1 MLDFLT
7 SIYPEFLEGAEYLLH
22 NLPFAIWETIY
33 STVIATVFAYVIG
46 LPLGVILVVGEKG
59 GIRPLPG
66 ALMKALNVV
75 INILRSVPF
84 LILMVVVF
92 PLARVIVGTSIGT
105 NAAIVPLTIAAFPFV
120 ARLVESSLR
129 EMDRGVIEA
138 AQAMGCSPF
147 QIIWKVLLP
156 ECLPSLVSCFTTAF
170 ITILGYGA
178 MAGAIG
184 GGGLGRIAINDGYHR
199 YNLAVCLVATVL
211 IVILVQ
217 IAQSVGTRVSNRLDH
232 RITRATPKAK
242 RHRAEK
248 AGIG

>member
-1 MLDFLT
+1 MDKFWSDMAEVFSNERYLEEFLT
-7 SIYPEFLEGAEYLLH
+7 GT
-22 NLPFAIWETIY
+22 WETIY
-33 STVIATVFAYVIG
+33 STVISTAVAFLLG
-46 LPLGVILVVGEKG
+46 LILAVLLVAGERDGV
-59 GIRPLPG
+59 RPLP
-66 ALMKALNVV
+66 APLMKVLNIV

-84 LILMVVVF
+84 LILMLFVA
-92 PLARVIVGTSIGT
+92 PLSLILLGTQIGT
-105 NAAIVPLTIAAFPFV
+105 PASIPPLVVAAAPFV
-120 ARLVESSLR
+120 ARLVETSLR
-129 EMDRGVIEA
+129 EVDHGVIEA
-138 AQAMGCSPF
+138 AQAMGCTPF
-147 QIIWKVLLP
+147 QIIWKVILP

-184 GGGLGRIAINDGYHR
+184 GGGLGRIAINYGYHR